1 MSTNLPIVWQDKVN
15 SPALLAYFQ
24 QFGEETYLSAEEIN
38 QIRDAIN
45 EIGLPDGFIKTTPL
59 TRVDNLVSI
68 GALDFKW
75 ILNKVIYENANPYST
90 TISAAPDGF
99 HRKDIIVANT
109 SGGFNKYEG
118 DDDTEVAV
126 QPNTPDDTLL
136 VSVIDVFGAT
146 IGTPSFPVVGAYI
159 TKKEK
164 GVVSIAGGGD
174 NLTVSDESAFFE
186 ITAFTGAINYVYN
199 QYFSYVGK
207 IYTIKNKTGSNLTIT
222 HNSASSENNKKFFT
236 FPNAV
241 DFILKPNEQIDFRE
255 TANARLDFIGVFTD
269 ISGKQDVLTETNF
282 GAFENSLTAKATPLD
297 ADFISI
303 VDTADSNKA
312 KKTTFT
318 QMKAFFKTYFD
329 GFYGDMSTNTPQNVS
344 ALKTFLN
351 GMFGLRNLAN
361 TFTSFFTNSNTASRT
376 YTFQDRDGTI
386 ADMLDISAVAA
397 QVLEQTVYLTSVF
410 GYTIGLVDINKRLSF
425 NSPAGNTAVVITIP
439 TDAVVNFPIGSR
451 LRVVRT
457 AGGGKTQVTGSGVT
471 IQGKGTF
478 FELDVTLLLTKV
490 GVNLWTTEYNSPFNV
505 NGGSF
510 STAYDITALNFRGN
524 LVHGSIALQELSGNT
539 KMKMN
544 GANDFGFYSFNHV
557 VKYDSDLSASFD
569 ARCFIDKGYFDN
581 KRFDLS
587 SLNLYA
593 NDVAAAAGG
602 VAVGFAYINSS
613 TGALQRRL
621 T

>member
-297 ADFISI
+297 ADLITI

-312 KKTTFT
+312 KKVSLTNFKAYLLTWITGLFQSKDNQVEISANSNVLNAWNGQTVLFTANCTITVPSLLNNSLMFVFRTLSGVTVTWAITAPFTWETTPT
-318 QMKAFFKTYFD
+318 TTPEKTTGNF
-329 GFYGDMSTNTPQNVS
+329 MRRVSTNTI
-344 ALKTFLN
+344 L
-351 GMFGLRNLAN
+351 
-361 TFTSFFTNSNTASRT
+361 
-376 YTFQDRDGTI
+376 
-386 ADMLDISAVAA
+386 LD
-397 QVLEQTVYLTSVF
+397 F
-410 GYTIGLVDINKRLSF
+410 
-425 NSPAGNTAVVITIP
+425 
-439 TDAVVNFPIGSR
+439 
-451 LRVVRT
+451 
-457 AGGGKTQVTGSGVT
+457 
-471 IQGKGTF
+471 
-478 FELDVTLLLTKV
+478 
-490 GVNLWTTEYNSPFNV
+490 
-505 NGGSF
+505 
-510 STAYDITALNFRGN
+510 
-524 LVHGSIALQELSGNT
+524 
-539 KMKMN
+539 
-544 GANDFGFYSFNHV
+544 
-557 VKYDSDLSASFD
+557 
-569 ARCFIDKGYFDN
+569 
-581 KRFDLS
+581 
-587 SLNLYA
+587 
-593 NDVAAAAGG
+593 
-602 VAVGFAYINSS
+602 
-613 TGALQRRL
+613 
-621 T
+621 